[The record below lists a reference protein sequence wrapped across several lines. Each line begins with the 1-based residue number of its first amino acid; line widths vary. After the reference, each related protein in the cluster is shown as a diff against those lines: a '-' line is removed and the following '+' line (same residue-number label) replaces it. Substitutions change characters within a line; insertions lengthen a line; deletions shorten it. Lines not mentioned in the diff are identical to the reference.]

1 MDHAKRRRNMGKSYK
16 TLDFTKP
23 IETRG
28 GCEVRLYDIFDGR
41 YFNGAYYDSSD
52 DIWYPLQWGRD
63 GMYGATRSDLDL
75 VNVNGTSKK
84 DQDSEL

>member
-1 MDHAKRRRNMGKSYK
+1 MRSRIINFN
-16 TLDFTKP
+16 LP
-23 IETRG
+23 IQTRG
-28 GCEVRLYDIFDGR
+28 GCDVHIYEVFNNR
-41 YFNGAYYDSSD
+41 YINGSYYDSSD
-52 DIWYPLQWGRD
+52 DIYYPLQWSCD